1 MIQTN
6 QDEGDN
12 QGAAGTRIIPSG
24 RLAGARRALR
34 QYSSPI
40 SPVVR
45 ILCTNTSLKDGS
57 NEEASDTHSQ
67 RNPLTVL
74 AAFALHHSHVYSL
87 PIPDIVCALAL
98 ALPPLAGVALE
109 TVLSLDSHLARKGQV
124 HASRIFQATVAAFLI
139 YETVV
144 ATLAGV
150 YVSPFG
156 GMQCALKDRWAAL
169 RSAKDADSIR
179 KIQDAFNCCG
189 LMSTKDMAWPFPEKA
204 HPEADRCLVRFDR
217 SQACIGPW
225 RAEEQRVAVMLMI
238 VPIAILVILAPSSTS
253 TWLPSAIRLPQE
265 DLSTAGRPRQAIGYR
280 DADGDEDSVR
290 AEVNRLNKDSNTAS
304 QVEGERRRPSGHS
317 HFREHDYWRTSTEDT

>member
-1 MIQTN
+1 MAPTRRQVTLTLSAVYL
-6 QDEGDN
+6 
-12 QGAAGTRIIPSG
+12 AA
-24 RLAGARRALR
+24 
-34 QYSSPI
+34 
-40 SPVVR
+40 
-45 ILCTNTSLKDGS
+45 
-57 NEEASDTHSQ
+57 
-67 RNPLTVL
+67 LTVL

-169 RSAKDADSIR
+169 H
-179 KIQDAFNCCG
+179 
-189 LMSTKDMAWPFPEKA
+189 MAWPFPDKA
-204 HPEADRCLVRFDR
+204 HPEADRCMVRFDR
-217 SQACIGPW
+217 SRACIEPW
-225 RAEEQRVAVMLMI
+225 RAEEQRVAIMLMI
-238 VPIAILVILAPSSTS
+238 VPIAVFLWKASSPILVILAPSSTS

-265 DLSTAGRPRQAIGYR
+265 DSSAAGRPRQAIGYR

-304 QVEGERRRPSGHS
+304 QVEGERRRLSGHS
-317 HFREHDYWRTSTEDT
+317 HFREHDYWRNSTDDA

>member
-1 MIQTN
+1 MAPTRRQVTLTLSAVYL
-6 QDEGDN
+6 
-12 QGAAGTRIIPSG
+12 AA
-24 RLAGARRALR
+24 
-34 QYSSPI
+34 
-40 SPVVR
+40 
-45 ILCTNTSLKDGS
+45 
-57 NEEASDTHSQ
+57 
-67 RNPLTVL
+67 LTVL

-156 GMQCALKDRWAAL
+156 GMRCALKDRWAAL

-189 LMSTKDMAWPFPEKA
+189 LMSTKDMAWPFPDKA
-204 HPEADRCLVRFDR
+204 HPEADRC
-217 SQACIGPW
+217 
-225 RAEEQRVAVMLMI
+225 M
-238 VPIAILVILAPSSTS
+238 ILVILAPSSTS

-265 DLSTAGRPRQAIGYR
+265 DSSTAGRPRQAIGYR

-317 HFREHDYWRTSTEDT
+317 HFREHDYWRNSTEDA

>member
-1 MIQTN
+1 MALTRRQVTLTLSAIYL
-6 QDEGDN
+6 
-12 QGAAGTRIIPSG
+12 AA
-24 RLAGARRALR
+24 
-34 QYSSPI
+34 
-40 SPVVR
+40 
-45 ILCTNTSLKDGS
+45 
-57 NEEASDTHSQ
+57 
-67 RNPLTVL
+67 LTVL

-124 HASRIFQATVAAFLI
+124 HASRIFQTTIAAFLI

-204 HPEADRCLVRFDR
+204 HPEADRCVVRFDR
-217 SQACIGPW
+217 SQACIEPW

-238 VPIAILVILAPSSTS
+238 VPIAVFLWKASSPFCRFCIARNTHTTANAFLRFSSSLPPLPPRLGSLLLFVCRRKTPARLVVHGK
-253 TWLPSAIRLPQE
+253 PSATGTRMATKIVFVLK
-265 DLSTAGRPRQAIGYR
+265 STG
-280 DADGDEDSVR
+280 
-290 AEVNRLNKDSNTAS
+290 
-304 QVEGERRRPSGHS
+304 
-317 HFREHDYWRTSTEDT
+317 